1 MYPPLMMWVYY
12 AGSQWGLWTGAIE
25 GDVAVM
31 VAIVTGG
38 YHGIS
43 SYQWAQ
49 EEQVIEKEVF
59 PIIYVT
65 EPGMYKCSVCI
76 QPKIVV
82 DLKFAVGCKEY
93 TVVVCN

>member
-1 MYPPLMMWVYY
+1 MMWVYY

-49 EEQVIEKEVF
+49 EEQVIENEVF

-76 QPKIVV
+76 QPKMIVV

>member
-1 MYPPLMMWVYY
+1 MHPPVMMWVYTE
-12 AGSQWGLWTGAIE
+12 SQWGIWTGAIE

-38 YHGIS
+38 CHGIS
-43 SYQWAQ
+43 SYQWAHV
-49 EEQVIEKEVF
+49 EQVIENEVF

-65 EPGMYKCSVCI
+65 EPGTYKCSVCI

-82 DLKFAVGCKEY
+82 DLKFAVACKEY
-93 TVVVCN
+93 SVVVCN